1 MMKLL
6 DRIISEYE
14 SKQEAKNL
22 EIITLYTISTSLK
35 RENEIKRNE
44 KGFHR
49 VRYSENGV
57 YLGYYLLPNLK

>member
-14 SKQEAKNL
+14 SKQEAKKREL
-22 EIITLYTISTSLK
+22 LRRYRISTSLK
-35 RENEIKRNE
+35 RVNEIKRNE

-57 YLGYYLLPNLK
+57 YLGYYLLPDLK